1 VRLFQLLSSLLW
13 ADFVE
18 GPGLEAAGDKRTDAE
33 PAVAAPAAAEP
44 AIVAPAVAGPAV
56 TTPAVNQP
64 VNAEPSIA
72 PSDAQDGAPVVQT
85 VPVSNGQYIFYNTR
99 VRR

>member
-18 GPGLEAAGDKRTDAE
+18 GPGLETAGDERTD
-33 PAVAAPAAAEP
+33 AAPAAAEP